1 MTTGR
6 INQVAFTL
14 TGLTEATTFCSISVN
29 TNLMLKGVQCQVAC
43 RNTGPPAEQAT
54 DKILRNI
61 Y

>member
-29 TNLMLKGVQCQVAC
+29 TNLMLKGV
-43 RNTGPPAEQAT
+43 
-54 DKILRNI
+54 
-61 Y
+61 